1 MEEKNKITP
10 GGTHNSGNPP
20 AEIPAAR
27 ARILEALTIIPIKTA
42 SPVAHL
48 AGGSVCATSET
59 AEELQAFGR
68 GNKIKRTPPR
78 QTASDHTPK
87 RYREPNSPPSSSQP
101 EKKLKTPLSPIDEMG
116 AILLDLLAKVNE
128 QRVRSINQ
136 GMKNS
141 FARLKELQELLK
153 DQTLMAPNQE
163 AGDRCS
169 CNREAGGNK
178 AHVEEATQITPVRA
192 TYSKVARTKGP
203 AEKFPPQKGKQA
215 AEIKGAKKSLAR
227 KSRPDALII
236 TGNAGSTYG
245 DVLKLI
251 TRRQD
256 GKLNDVCQN
265 VKKTRRTAKGD
276 LLLELAAGKDA
287 KVLDLRQTL
296 SQVLGE
302 AASVRAVT
310 EETNIKIRDLDDL
323 TTKDELVAAI
333 VAQMSTQEEAFRVKS
348 LRPGYSGTQVATL
361 GAGPDLASKILSEGR
376 LRIGWTVC
384 RVRERKAQRRCYRC
398 LNFGHIAAFCK
409 EQTDRSNWCLRC
421 GKPGHKV
428 ATCTSE
434 AKCFL
439 CAAANKPDQA
449 HVAGTQSLLEQ
460 YARDKRVGVALISEP
475 FRKTRSQ
482 NYILDSTQSAE
493 IWVFGTQPE
502 NTFAGEG
509 FVQAKVNGI
518 WLISCYL
525 PPRLTLQQFGRTLD
539 EVAEAAR
546 PITDVIVGGDFN
558 AWAEEWGSALTNAR
572 GRTLLETFATLD
584 VALLN
589 TGSRHTFSRA
599 GCGSVIDLTFCSSRL
614 FRRTTWALSDEY
626 TGSDHKYIICDTSN
640 GARETPGSRP
650 IRFNPATLHTQR
662 FAQGIRMEDPI
673 GDAEDGAQHVMLAVE
688 QACRSSMKLSRN
700 HSRHHEPVLWWSPE
714 IAEAKRECLRA
725 RRLHQRARGRPDF
738 EPKRQEFA
746 DKRRALKT
754 LIKEAK
760 KRCFLEMC
768 DAAEQDPWGT
778 AYRTVVKK
786 AKQAK
791 PLPPREPQTMENILP
806 GDAYPVLAAA
816 HPETFWPNLPDCAP
830 PARLSFPPSGLFLHL
845 PL

>member
-1 MEEKNKITP
+1 M
-10 GGTHNSGNPP
+10 
-20 AEIPAAR
+20 
-27 ARILEALTIIPIKTA
+27 RIIQINLNHCE
-42 SPVAHL
+42 VA
-48 AGGSVCATSET
+48 
-59 AEELQAFGR
+59 
-68 GNKIKRTPPR
+68 
-78 QTASDHTPK
+78 
-87 RYREPNSPPSSSQP
+87 
-101 EKKLKTPLSPIDEMG
+101 
-116 AILLDLLAKVNE
+116 
-128 QRVRSINQ
+128 
-136 GMKNS
+136 
-141 FARLKELQELLK
+141 
-153 DQTLMAPNQE
+153 
-163 AGDRCS
+163 
-169 CNREAGGNK
+169 
-178 AHVEEATQITPVRA
+178 
-192 TYSKVARTKGP
+192 
-203 AEKFPPQKGKQA
+203 
-215 AEIKGAKKSLAR
+215 
-227 KSRPDALII
+227 
-236 TGNAGSTYG
+236 
-245 DVLKLI
+245 
-251 TRRQD
+251 
-256 GKLNDVCQN
+256 
-265 VKKTRRTAKGD
+265 
-276 LLLELAAGKDA
+276 
-287 KVLDLRQTL
+287 
-296 SQVLGE
+296 
-302 AASVRAVT
+302 
-310 EETNIKIRDLDDL
+310 
-323 TTKDELVAAI
+323 
-333 VAQMSTQEEAFRVKS
+333 
-348 LRPGYSGTQVATL
+348 
-361 GAGPDLASKILSEGR
+361 
-376 LRIGWTVC
+376 
-384 RVRERKAQRRCYRC
+384 
-398 LNFGHIAAFCK
+398 
-409 EQTDRSNWCLRC
+409 
-421 GKPGHKV
+421 
-428 ATCTSE
+428 
-434 AKCFL
+434 
-439 CAAANKPDQA
+439 
-449 HVAGTQSLLEQ
+449 QSLLEQ
-460 YARDKRVGVALISEP
+460 YARDKRVDVALISEP

-482 NYILDSTQSAE
+482 NYILDSTQSAA

-572 GRTLLETFATLD
+572 GRSLLETFATLD

-673 GDAEDGAQHVMLAVE
+673 GDAEDGAQHIMLAVE
-688 QACRSSMKLSRN
+688 QACRASMKLSRN

-791 PLPPREPQTMENILP
+791 PLPPREPQTN
-806 GDAYPVLAAA
+806 GDHAV
-816 HPETFWPNLPDCAP
+816 TM
-830 PARLSFPPSGLFLHL
+830 R
-845 PL
+845 